1 MAQKRYYYATGKRKT
16 AVARVWL
23 QAGEGKIMVNQRPI
37 DDYFGGL
44 ILEFRKKIEGPLELT
59 DNAGKFDVIA
69 SLKGGGKSAQTEALR
84 HGIAKALLEV
94 DSENRHV
101 LKKAGFLTRDPRE
114 KERKKYGLKGAR
126 ARFQF
131 SKR

>member
-1 MAQKRYYYATGKRKT
+1 MAQKRYYATGKRKT

-23 QAGEGKIMVNQRPI
+23 QPGDGNITVNKLSI

-44 ILEFRKKIEGPLELT
+44 ILDSRKKIEGPLQTT
-59 DNAGKFDVIA
+59 DNVGKFDVVA
-69 SLKGGGKSAQTEALR
+69 TLKGGGKSAQTEALR
-84 HGIAKALLEV
+84 HGIARALLEV
-94 DSENRHV
+94 DSENRV
-101 LKKAGFLTRDPRE
+101 PLKRAGFLTRDPRE

>member
-1 MAQKRYYYATGKRKT
+1 MAQQRFYATGKRKT

-23 QAGEGKIMVNQRPI
+23 QAGEGKIIVNQRPV

-44 ILEFRKKIEGPLELT
+44 ILECRKKIEGPLQLT
-59 DNAGKFDVIA
+59 DNGGKFDVVA
-69 SLKGGGKSAQTEALR
+69 TLRGGGKSAQTEALR

-94 DSENRHV
+94 DSENRHA

>member
-1 MAQKRYYYATGKRKT
+1 MAQKRYYATGKRKT

-23 QAGEGKIMVNQRPI
+23 QPGDGNITVNKLSV

-44 ILEFRKKIEGPLELT
+44 ILESRKKIEGPLQTT
-59 DNAGKFDVIA
+59 DNVGKFDVVA
-69 SLKGGGKSAQTEALR
+69 TLKGGGKSAQTEALR
-84 HGIAKALLEV
+84 HGIARALLEV
-94 DSENRHV
+94 DSENRV
-101 LKKAGFLTRDPRE
+101 PLKRAGFLTRDPRE

>member
-1 MAQKRYYYATGKRKT
+1 MAQKRYYATGKRKT

-23 QAGEGKIMVNQRPI
+23 QPGDGNITVNKLSI

-44 ILEFRKKIEGPLELT
+44 ILDSRKKIEGPLQTT
-59 DNAGKFDVIA
+59 DNVGKFDVVA
-69 SLKGGGKSAQTEALR
+69 TLKGGGKSAQTEALR
-84 HGIAKALLEV
+84 HGIARALLEV
-94 DSENRHV
+94 DSEHRV
-101 LKKAGFLTRDPRE
+101 PLKRAGFLTRDPRE

>member
-1 MAQKRYYYATGKRKT
+1 MAQKRYYATGKRKT

-23 QAGEGKIMVNQRPI
+23 QPGEGNIIVNKQSI

-44 ILEFRKKIEGPLELT
+44 ILESRKKIEGPLATT
-59 DNAGKFDVIA
+59 DNEGKFDVVA
-69 SLKGGGKSAQTEALR
+69 TLKGGGKSAQTEALR
-84 HGIAKALLEV
+84 HGIARALLEV
-94 DSENRHV
+94 DSENRIP